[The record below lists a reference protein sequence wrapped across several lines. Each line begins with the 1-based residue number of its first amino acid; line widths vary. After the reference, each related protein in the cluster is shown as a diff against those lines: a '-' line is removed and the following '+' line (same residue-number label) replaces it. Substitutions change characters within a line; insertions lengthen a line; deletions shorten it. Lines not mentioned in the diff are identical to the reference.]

1 MKVLKIVFISLAVL
15 IALLAAAAVIV
26 IKTVDINKYKPQIVE
41 QADKALA
48 RQVDFQNASLGIGL
62 NGIGLRING
71 LTVSEDPAFGE
82 GRFLSVK
89 SISVGV
95 DVLGYLLRR
104 QVSIT
109 GIVIDA
115 PSVTIIR
122 NKDGA
127 INAQTVAKPAEGKAQ
142 APAAVLPALLISSIR
157 AQGGTVRYVDHS
169 FEPAITVE
177 VADVAF
183 QVDRLS
189 LTEPFPF
196 ALQAAV
202 FSGKQ
207 NIRVVGK
214 CRLDLATG
222 SATVTEFKASTDL
235 AKLGLAQIPKAVPLV
250 PAQAMPAELKGA
262 IEVDIPELKAGA
274 AGLGKLNADL
284 TLADGYARFKEMGAP
299 LRDLAKSVKITE
311 KDMLVNSFSGMI
323 GDGTIKGSGWLKNYL
338 AGQDFQFDLNAD
350 KLSLKDLI
358 AQEQLP
364 VKMEGLIAAKGQVKG
379 HGFTPEALRTNLV
392 GNANAVISQAKL
404 KDMNVLKTVLDK
416 ISVIPGLSESLQS
429 GLPEN
434 YRTKLAQKDTV
445 FSDITVPVTI
455 VNGRIVISE
464 TQIISE
470 DLFIFKAQ
478 GDAGFD
484 GSFSMEGSFL
494 IPRELSLAM
503 VAASSQLQYLL
514 NQDQMIYIPL
524 KVNGLAGA
532 KPQFKVDAR
541 YMTKK
546 IIENQGQA
554 QLMKLLG
561 GGQQGTGSS
570 SDSSQAVGKLLK
582 GLFK

>member
-157 AQGGTVRYVDHS
+157 GQGGTVRYIDHS

-177 VADVAF
+177 VADIAF

-214 CRLDLATG
+214 CRLDLTTG

-284 TLADGYARFKEMGAP
+284 TLADE
-299 LRDLAKSVKITE
+299 
-311 KDMLVNSFSGMI
+311 I
-323 GDGTIKGSGWLKNYL
+323 GR
-338 AGQDFQFDLNAD
+338 AH
-350 KLSLKDLI
+350 
-358 AQEQLP
+358 
-364 VKMEGLIAAKGQVKG
+364 V
-379 HGFTPEALRTNLV
+379 
-392 GNANAVISQAKL
+392 
-404 KDMNVLKTVLDK
+404 
-416 ISVIPGLSESLQS
+416 
-429 GLPEN
+429 
-434 YRTKLAQKDTV
+434 
-445 FSDITVPVTI
+445 
-455 VNGRIVISE
+455 
-464 TQIISE
+464 
-470 DLFIFKAQ
+470 
-478 GDAGFD
+478 
-484 GSFSMEGSFL
+484 
-494 IPRELSLAM
+494 
-503 VAASSQLQYLL
+503 
-514 NQDQMIYIPL
+514 
-524 KVNGLAGA
+524 
-532 KPQFKVDAR
+532 
-541 YMTKK
+541 
-546 IIENQGQA
+546 
-554 QLMKLLG
+554 
-561 GGQQGTGSS
+561 
-570 SDSSQAVGKLLK
+570 
-582 GLFK
+582 